1 MTLKNPSPTVA
12 WATISGL
19 HFRYLDWSGDGPP
32 ILALHGLASS
42 AHWYDLVAPL
52 LRGRYRV
59 IAPDQRGHGQSAQAG
74 YGYDWPTLAS
84 DAMGLLDH
92 LGLQAAAVVGHSWGA
107 NVALNTAALHPDRVS
122 SLVMVDGGF
131 FGRSIRG
138 GTTWEEFSTRL
149 SPRDVSGTRAEF
161 LERMRGQ
168 LDVCWNPEVK
178 RIIQTMVVEDEDGR
192 MQDILRPENH
202 AQLLRAMWD
211 HPASETWTRVS
222 VPSLLVPAGPTA
234 ERRDSR
240 FAEMRR
246 EMVAA
251 AANAIPNVQVRWIPE
266 TIHDIGYHKP
276 AELAD
281 VIASF
286 LARTLKPIA
295 KVPNPQRS

>member
-1 MTLKNPSPTVA
+1 MTLKDPSPTVA

-19 HFRYLDWSGDGPP
+19 QFRYLDWGGDGPP

-42 AHWYDLVAPL
+42 AHWYDIVAPL

-92 LGLQAAAVVGHSWGA
+92 LGLQTAAVVGHSWGA
-107 NVALNTAALHPDRVS
+107 NVALNTAALYPDRVA

-138 GTTWEEFSTRL
+138 GATWEEFSTRL

-168 LDVCWNPEVK
+168 LDVCWSPEVK
-178 RIIQTMVVEDEDGR
+178 RVIQTMVVEDEDGR

-202 AQLLRAMWD
+202 AQVLRAMWD
-211 HPASETWTRVS
+211 HPASETWPGVS

-281 VIASF
+281 IIASF
-286 LARTLKPIA
+286 LARTL
-295 KVPNPQRS
+295 